1 MTGKQKCRHMIR
13 NTKDTECLPKGLRK
27 DREINSKKKEQKE
40 GETDRT
46 RRKIERQ
53 NTFTLGRQLVSH

>member
-1 MTGKQKCRHMIR
+1 MIR
-13 NTKDTECLPKGLRK
+13 NTKDAECLPKGLRN

-40 GETDRT
+40 GETNRT
-46 RRKIERQ
+46 RRNIERQ

>member
-1 MTGKQKCRHMIR
+1 MIR
-13 NTKDTECLPKGLRK
+13 NTKDAECLPKGLRN